1 MSATQA
7 TASIPLTCDFDPFSR
22 RRCRLCRRRL
32 ADSVGEADPPLDVRA
47 DDVPLS
53 LGGRKQAADY
63 ALSSA

>member
-1 MSATQA
+1 
-7 TASIPLTCDFDPFSR
+7 LR
-22 RRCRLCRRRL
+22 RANAEEVAVNYRVL
-32 ADSVGEADPPLDVRA
+32 GPLDVRA

>member
-1 MSATQA
+1 VAR
-7 TASIPLTCDFDPFSR
+7 PLVGVDGKKPV
-22 RRCRLCRRRL
+22 RLY
-32 ADSVGEADPPLDVRA
+32 GA